1 MKPPEIRKLDS
12 VLISKIAAGE
22 VVERPASAVKELVEN
37 AIDANATKIDI
48 DFKSGGKA
56 YIRVADNGCGMTKE
70 QALLSLEQHATSK
83 IFTEQDLN
91 EIKSYG
97 FRGEAVPSIAAVSQ
111 FTIKTRPE
119 DSAAGT
125 EIFVNGGKL
134 EYCRECGA
142 AFGTEITAANLFCS
156 VPARRKFLKSDNTE
170 AMQIVRL
177 CKSYA
182 LALPDISF
190 TLRENAKTIFKSA
203 KGFGLID
210 AIEKIYG
217 RDLAEKLTELGVAQK
232 GALKIYGAISKPDV
246 SFATSRNIYAF
257 INNRPVESKT
267 VFFALKE
274 AYAPFIPQGKYAGGF
289 IFIEIDPKLVDVNVH
304 PAKRE
309 VRFNDERFV
318 GDFLCECVSKK
329 IEALANPFAET
340 KKENPSPE
348 LELKP
353 AIFPSREKPKN
364 IEYVR
369 PLQVNDCVAAKTLPQ
384 KEEIHAHGNA
394 AFLQSQSESNP
405 QKSTLPD
412 WQFMGSFA
420 NYIFFKAADSVKI
433 VEATN
438 AKKRIVF
445 DSIIDSLESENR
457 PLTQT
462 LLLPLCLQL
471 DRLESEI
478 LRSNLEQFSA
488 CGFEIEEF
496 GKDFFRILS
505 LPQWAEISQAEIFVR
520 DFLELKKTSASAKAA
535 DINYAFAMSAAQS
548 IRGTTPPD
556 CAESAKQLLS
566 ELFKCQNAANAPD
579 GAYIIKSA
587 DKNFLARL
595 FK

>member
-119 DSAAGT
+119 DSSVGT

-217 RDLAEKLTELGVAQK
+217 RELSEKLTELGVAQR

-274 AYAPFIPQGKYAGGF
+274 AYAPFMPQGKYAGGF

-329 IEALANPFAET
+329 IEALANPFSET
-340 KKENPSPE
+340 KKENSSPE

-353 AIFPSREKPKN
+353 AIFPARERPKN

-369 PLQVNDCVAAKTLPQ
+369 PLQVSDCVAAKILPE
-384 KEEIHAHGNA
+384 KTKDSAFGNA
-394 AFLQSQSESNP
+394 AFLQSQSETKP
-405 QKSTLPD
+405 QESALPD

-433 VEATN
+433 IEATN
-438 AKKRIVF
+438 AKRRIVF

-462 LLLPLCLQL
+462 LLLPICLQL

-520 DFLELKKTSASAKAA
+520 DFLELKKTSASARAA
-535 DINYAFAMSAAQS
+535 DINYAFAMAAAQS
-548 IRGTTPPD
+548 IRGATPPD
-556 CAESAKQLLS
+556 SAESATQLLG

>member
-1 MKPPEIRKLDS
+1 M
-12 VLISKIAAGE
+12 
-22 VVERPASAVKELVEN
+22 
-37 AIDANATKIDI
+37 
-48 DFKSGGKA
+48 
-56 YIRVADNGCGMTKE
+56 
-70 QALLSLEQHATSK
+70 
-83 IFTEQDLN
+83 
-91 EIKSYG
+91 
-97 FRGEAVPSIAAVSQ
+97 
-111 FTIKTRPE
+111 
-119 DSAAGT
+119 
-125 EIFVNGGKL
+125 
-134 EYCRECGA
+134 
-142 AFGTEITAANLFCS
+142 
-156 VPARRKFLKSDNTE
+156 
-170 AMQIVRL
+170 
-177 CKSYA
+177 
-182 LALPDISF
+182 
-190 TLRENAKTIFKSA
+190 
-203 KGFGLID
+203 
-210 AIEKIYG
+210 
-217 RDLAEKLTELGVAQK
+217 
-232 GALKIYGAISKPDV
+232 
-246 SFATSRNIYAF
+246 
-257 INNRPVESKT
+257 
-267 VFFALKE
+267 FFALKE

-318 GDFLCECVSKK
+318 RDFLCECVSKK

-353 AIFPSREKPKN
+353 AIFPTRERPKN

-369 PLQVNDCVAAKTLPQ
+369 PLQVSDCVAAKALPQ
-384 KEEIHAHGNA
+384 KTESCETGNA
-394 AFLQSQSESNP
+394 AFLQSQSKSQESA
-405 QKSTLPD
+405 LPD
-412 WQFMGSFA
+412 WQFMGAFA

-433 VEATN
+433 IEATN

-462 LLLPLCLQL
+462 LLLPICLQL

-478 LRSNLEQFSA
+478 LRDNLGQFSA

-496 GKDFFRILS
+496 GKDFFRVLS

-520 DFLELKKTSASAKAA
+520 DFLELKKTSASARAA
-535 DINYAFAMSAAQS
+535 DINYAFAMAAAQS
-548 IRGTTPPD
+548 IRGATPPD
-556 CAESAKQLLS
+556 SAESATQLLS

>member
-37 AIDANATKIDI
+37 AIDAKATKIDI

-70 QALLSLEQHATSK
+70 QALMSLEQHATSK
-83 IFTEQDLN
+83 IFTAQDLN

-119 DSAAGT
+119 NSGAGT

-134 EYCRECGA
+134 EYCRECGTS
-142 AFGTEITAANLFCS
+142 FGTEITAANLFCS

-182 LALPDISF
+182 LALPEISF
-190 TLRENAKTIFKSA
+190 TLRENAKTVFKSS

-210 AIEKIYG
+210 AVEKIYG
-217 RDLAEKLTELGVAQK
+217 RELSEKLTELPPAQR
-232 GALKIYGAISKPDV
+232 GALKIYGTISKPEF

-289 IFIEIDPKLVDVNVH
+289 LFIEIDPKLVDVNVH

-309 VRFNDERFV
+309 VRFNDERLV
-318 GDFLCECVSKK
+318 RDFLCECVSKK
-329 IEALANPFAET
+329 IELLANPFAE
-340 KKENPSPE
+340 KKGESAALKPE
-348 LELKP
+348 IFP
-353 AIFPSREKPKN
+353 AIFPSHERPKN

-369 PLQVNDCVAAKTLPQ
+369 PLQVNDCVAAKILPA
-384 KEEIHAHGNA
+384 KAEVLGGDNNA
-394 AFLQSQSESNP
+394 AS
-405 QKSTLPD
+405 QKSTAPESEQSSLPD
-412 WQFMGSFA
+412 WQFMGSFE
-420 NYIFFKAADSVKI
+420 NYVFFKAGDSVKI
-433 VEATN
+433 LDAVG

-445 DSIIDSLESENR
+445 DSIIDSLENGAKR
-457 PLTQT
+457 PAQT

-471 DRLESEI
+471 DRLDSEI
-478 LRSNLEQFSA
+478 LRDNLGQFSA

-496 GKDFFRILS
+496 GKNFFRILT
-505 LPQWAEISQAEIFVR
+505 LPQWAEISQAEGFVK
-520 DFLELKKTSASAKAA
+520 DFLELKKTSAPARAA
-535 DINYAFAMSAAQS
+535 DINYAFAMSAAQAVH
-548 IRGTTPPD
+548 GVKAPD
-556 CAESAKQLLS
+556 CAESATQLLS